1 MLAGK
6 HKFCGG
12 FREHKQARDG
22 EEKAVSSEGWISTQG
37 TEVGS
42 SGDYRQQPT
51 YALRPLSLGEILD
64 RSFAVYRANFWLFIG
79 IGSLSA
85 MVQLLV
91 NATQLLIF
99 HGLFPNPHQAK
110 AALHHETI
118 MRQISGGIG
127 AVPVLLVSAVVQA
140 ATVWAL
146 SEVYLGRRTTIGEAI
161 RTVAR
166 HALRFVG
173 IALWQIWSGLW
184 LMSLV
189 VGPGLLLLIGP
200 AKFRS
205 PWIGGTL
212 IFLGIAG
219 GAVYGMIAFI
229 RNSLGVPSAVLERL
243 KVRAAMRRSKVLTR
257 GAKGRIFVV
266 FLIGWC
272 LFLVVGML
280 EIPLSLLIMLGV
292 SHGQQ
297 HIGAQ
302 VAFLLVNFLGYSVV
316 VPVIMIGLS
325 LVYFDQRV
333 RQDGLDLLLMLDSGA
348 TAGTSSA
355 GIGGS
360 ALPTLHASESASDA
374 AGL

>member
-1 MLAGK
+1 MSS
-6 HKFCGG
+6 GG
-12 FREHKQARDG
+12 WTTAH
-22 EEKAVSSEGWISTQG
+22 G
-37 TEVGS
+37 TEVTEG
-42 SGDYRQQPT
+42 GDYRQQPA

-64 RSFAVYRANFWLFIG
+64 RSFAVYRANFWLFVG
-79 IGSLSA
+79 IGSLSGV
-85 MVQLLV
+85 VQLLA

-99 HGLFPNPHQAK
+99 HGLFPNPNMAR
-110 AALHHETI
+110 AALRHETI

-127 AVPVLLVSAVVQA
+127 AVPVLLVSAIVQA

-146 SEVYLGRRTTIGEAI
+146 SEVYLGHRTSIGEAI
-161 RTVAR
+161 RAVAGR
-166 HALRFVG
+166 CLRFVG
-173 IALWQIWSGLW
+173 IALWQIWSGVW
-184 LMSLV
+184 LMLLV
-189 VGPGLLLLIGP
+189 AGAGFLLVTGP
-200 AKFRS
+200 AKIRS

-212 IFLGIAG
+212 IFLGFAG
-219 GAVYGMIAFI
+219 GAVYGVIAFI

-280 EIPLSLLIMLGV
+280 ELPLTLLIMLGV
-292 SHGQQ
+292 RHGQQ
-297 HIGAQ
+297 HVGAQ

-316 VPVIMIGLS
+316 VPVIMIGLT

-333 RQDGLDLLLMLDSGA
+333 RQDGLDLLLMLDGGA
-348 TAGTSSA
+348 NAGT
-355 GIGGS
+355 GGG
-360 ALPTLHASESASDA
+360 ALPTLRTGEPASDA